1 MLVILPDVYR
11 YTKIELLISKLDAAG
26 TSLAV
31 VLNAGDYL
39 IIYDYI

>member
-1 MLVILPDVYR
+1 MLAILPDVHG

-26 TSLAV
+26 TSLAII
-31 VLNAGDYL
+31 LNAGDHL